1 MEKKERLYFVIMPFK
16 GELKEVYLKA
26 IKPACNEAGF
36 KPLRV
41 DEVPGIYNINRKI
54 VEYLYNSEVI
64 IADLTD
70 WNPNVF
76 YELGVAHSID
86 NKTIPIIRNGQ
97 DIPFDVKTYTCV
109 IYEQSDAGMAELK
122 NRLAPL
128 LLSFEHWRGHPT
140 NPVQDYKPHDAFVPR
155 EKLEELQSQLRKTDE
170 QLKNSVSR
178 EEYQK
183 LRREYEKLRR
193 QLEAAQK
200 QLSERVSPSRL
211 AEVERE
217 LAATSAE
224 LARTLTELETQK
236 PAPVSRPVVPVN
248 LLRSQPVE
256 NLSEEAVQKMLAE
269 LDFYDSRWNKMGKG
283 FPNRFEKQQN
293 GQVVYDHASGLLWQQ
308 AGSPGT
314 MDYED
319 AKKYID
325 KLNQEKFAGHGDW
338 RLPTLEEA
346 MSLVKPEKNADGLYI
361 DPVFDAN
368 QVWIW
373 TADRKSASVAWVV
386 DFDLGYCNDG
396 RLGFNTTCYVRAVC
410 FGHRIF
416 GYSPKG

>member
-1 MEKKERLYFVIMPFK
+1 MEKKERLCFVIMPFK
-16 GELKEVYLKA
+16 GELKEVYQKA
-26 IKPACNEAGF
+26 IKPACVEAGF

-109 IYEQSDAGMAELK
+109 IYEQSDAGLAELK

-128 LLSFEHWRGHPT
+128 LLSFEHWRRHPT
-140 NPVQDYKPHDAFVPR
+140 NPVQDYKPHDAFAPR
-155 EKLEELQSQLRKTDE
+155 AEVEKLQTQLRAAAG

-183 LRREYEKLRR
+183 LRRE
-193 QLEAAQK
+193 LEAARK
-200 QLSERVSPSRL
+200 QLSERVPPSRL

-217 LAATSAE
+217 LAAKSAE
-224 LARTLTELETQK
+224 LARALKELEKPK
-236 PAPVSRPVVPVN
+236 PATAPPPGAPATR
-248 LLRSQPVE
+248 LRSQPVK
-256 NLSEEAVQKMLAE
+256 NLSDEAVQKMLAE
-269 LDFYDSRWNKMGKG
+269 RDFYDSRKNKDGKG
-283 FPNRFEKQQN
+283 FPSQFEKQQN

-308 AGSPGT
+308 AGSPEY
-314 MDYED
+314 MLYED
-319 AKKYID
+319 AQKYIE
-325 KLNQEKFAGHGDW
+325 KLKGEKLAGYNDW

-346 MSLVKPEKNADGLYI
+346 MSLMKPTKKNDDLFI
-361 DPVFDAN
+361 DPVFDN
-368 QVWIW
+368 VQRLIW
-373 TADRKSASVAWVV
+373 TADTKSVTAAWVV
-386 DFDLGYCNDG
+386 SFSGGYCHNDAI
-396 RLGFNTTCYVRAVC
+396 RHLILDPCVRAVR
-410 FGHRIF
+410 FGH
-416 GYSPKG
+416 

>member
-1 MEKKERLYFVIMPFK
+1 MAMEKKERLCFVIMPFK

-109 IYEQSDAGMAELK
+109 IYEQSDAGLAELK

-140 NPVQDYKPHDAFVPR
+140 NPVQDYKPPDAFAPR
-155 EKLEELQSQLRKTDE
+155 AEVEKLQNQLRAAAG

-178 EEYQK
+178 DEYQK

-193 QLEAAQK
+193 ELETAQK
-200 QLSERVSPSRL
+200 QLSERVPPSRL
-211 AEVERE
+211 AEVEQE
-217 LAATSAE
+217 LAAKSAE
-224 LARTLTELETQK
+224 LARALKELEKPK
-236 PAPVSRPVVPVN
+236 PAPAPPPDVPVTP
-248 LLRSQPVE
+248 LRSQPVK
-256 NLSEEAVQKMLAE
+256 NFSVEAVQKMLAE
-269 LDFYDSRWNKMGKG
+269 RDFYHSDRNPKGKG
-283 FPNRFEKQQN
+283 FPSQFEKQQN
-293 GQVVYDHASGLLWQQ
+293 GRVVYDRASGLLWQQ
-308 AGSPGT
+308 AGSPEI
-314 MDYED
+314 MIYKD

-325 KLNQEKFAGHGDW
+325 QLNGEKFAGYGDW

-346 MSLVKPEKNADGLYI
+346 MSLMKPQKNEEGLYI
-361 DPVFDAN
+361 DPVFAPE
-368 QVWIW
+368 QGWIW
-373 TADRKSASVAWVV
+373 TADEASASVAWVV
-386 DFDLGYCNDG
+386 
-396 RLGFNTTCYVRAVC
+396 GFNLGACYDGDVEARVSCVRAVRS
-410 FGHRIF
+410 GQSSR
-416 GYSPKG
+416 